1 MKIPAK
7 NIKIYR
13 YSCPNGLSS
22 GKLDLM
28 LPSVIKSVSSA
39 HGMNVAY
46 ISPDGKKITYKEL
59 DVISDEMA
67 VWLRNERISEG
78 SVVGL
83 SLPSCIEYIVS
94 YIALAKVGAITAG
107 INPRFTSWERSKTAV
122 FEFTISPFTSA

>member
-1 MKIPAK
+1 
-7 NIKIYR
+7 
-13 YSCPNGLSS
+13 
-22 GKLDLM
+22 M

-107 INPRFTSWERSKTAV
+107 INPRFTSRERLKTLRTLDPNLVITAKGYDDGV
-122 FEFTISPFTSA
+122 GDQYRNTLILSLIHI